1 MTYLITFACY
11 GCHLHGAGSGS
22 VDTTHNV
29 PGTPVMNED
38 SARAAK
44 EERRMDQPAYHMDQT
59 RRDAGLQAIQEVGG
73 YRGWN
78 LLAAQVRSNVHT
90 V

>member
-1 MTYLITFACY
+1 
-11 GCHLHGAGSGS
+11 
-22 VDTTHNV
+22 
-29 PGTPVMNED
+29 
-38 SARAAK
+38 
-44 EERRMDQPAYHMDQT
+44 MDQPAYHMDQT